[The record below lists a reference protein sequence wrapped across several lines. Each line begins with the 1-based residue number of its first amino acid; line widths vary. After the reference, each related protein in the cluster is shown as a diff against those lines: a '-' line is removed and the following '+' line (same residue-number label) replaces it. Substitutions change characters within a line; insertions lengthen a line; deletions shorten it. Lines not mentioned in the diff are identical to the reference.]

1 MTLTQL
7 RYLVAVADCGFNIS
21 RAAEALHTSQPGI
34 SRQIRVLEKQM
45 GTILLLRDGGRITGF
60 SENGL
65 RAVAAARRVLNEAN
79 SLTLMSQELME
90 QTSGKLTIAT
100 LHTGALTLLPPA
112 VAAIRAQYPDVVVEI
127 KSTSPAAMLEM
138 VQAGEADM
146 ALAFRRPAES
156 ARLLSIP
163 IATIPAALMA
173 PEGHPLLALDT
184 LTLEELARYPMVCHQ
199 SLSAAT
205 WGMLERFNSKGIELR
220 PSVYASDASVM
231 QRCVAEGTGIAILP
245 DILPVSPGVRKVD
258 VSHLFEANEVTAV
271 LDASRFHRSFVFELI
286 HALAPA
292 WPVNA
297 IRAEMRKVFFD
308 GAQPS

>member
-34 SRQIRVLEKQM
+34 SRQIRVLESQL

-79 SLTLMSQELME
+79 SLTLMSEELMQ

-112 VAAIRAQYPDVVVEI
+112 VAAIRAQYPEVVVEI
-127 KSTSPAAMLEM
+127 KSTSPAAMLEL
-138 VQAGEADM
+138 VQAGEVDL

-156 ARLLSIP
+156 ASLLSIP
-163 IATIPAALMA
+163 ISTIPAALMA
-173 PEGHPLLALDT
+173 PEGHPLLVLET
-184 LTLEELARYPMVCHQ
+184 LTLEELARYPMVCHE

-205 WGMLERFNSKGIELR
+205 WGMLERFNAKGIKLR
-220 PSVYASDASVM
+220 PAVYAPDASVI
-231 QRCVAEGTGIAILP
+231 QRCVAEGAGIAILP
-245 DILPVSPGVRKVD
+245 DILPVSPGVSKVD
-258 VSHLFEANEVTAV
+258 VSSLFESNEVTAV
-271 LDASRFHRSFVFELI
+271 LDATRFHRGFVFDFI
-286 HALAPA
+286 HALAPSWTVDA
-292 WPVNA
+292 VK
-297 IRAEMRKVFFD
+297 AEMRRIFFD
-308 GAQPS
+308 GPR